1 MKKLLQE
8 FSEFMKQYNVIG
20 LAVAIIIGGKLNQ
33 LVTSF
38 VYDLLMPAIFQPVLA
53 KMHLANIEQLNF
65 KGIYWGKVISA
76 AIDFLIVAFLVFLL
90 IRAMNKAAEKARLA
104 AELAARKVEKIDGKD
119 KKEGKD

>member
-38 VYDLLMPAIFQPVLA
+38 VYDLLMPAIFQHVLT
-53 KMHLANIEQLNF
+53 KMHLSNIEQLNF
-65 KGIYWGKVISA
+65 NGVFWGKVISA

-90 IRAMNKAAEKARLA
+90 IRAMNKAAEKAKLA
-104 AELAARKVEKIDGKD
+104 AELAAKKVEKIGGKD
-119 KKEGKD
+119 KKEE